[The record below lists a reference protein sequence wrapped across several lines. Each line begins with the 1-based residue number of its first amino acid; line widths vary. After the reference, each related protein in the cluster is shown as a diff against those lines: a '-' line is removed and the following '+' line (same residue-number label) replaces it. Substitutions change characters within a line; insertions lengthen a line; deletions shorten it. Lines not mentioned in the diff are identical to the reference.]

1 MMIWAPFS
9 TDQSGSAPHHP
20 GAGMIAGDSKAEVN
34 EVRLQTPFLL
44 ALADEHAK
52 VFWHALSEPAD
63 AIVRMLPGARHCKR
77 NQSFYKAVAS
87 SHCFCLFA
95 SKTNT

>member
-52 VFWHALSEPAD
+52 VFWHAL
-63 AIVRMLPGARHCKR
+63 
-77 NQSFYKAVAS
+77 YKAVAS